1 MADSPNTRRAGR
13 FLSWAQLADPSSEQ
27 CQRFLAEALAQ
38 SLSDLLRSILT
49 NASPAI
55 GANES
60 MIARYRELAAAC
72 GASEVS
78 NNASLSISRGS
89 LAKRCVAWL
98 KLLLTSPA
106 DKTPAPAMREFVDA
120 LGLFPS
126 LFDLDPTRA
135 LATRS
140 PHLVAHTRST
150 AGCEHARSRHGTHR
164 SLRALGPAALAG
176 RRDRLSV
183 ATACGRPAGAHTGY
197 PLSTY
202 RPGPEICDR
211 QPILRLLLCIIRG

>member
-1 MADSPNTRRAGR
+1 MVAKSLSEQALRAALESIHSALTMADSPNTRRAGH
-13 FLSWAQLADPSSEQ
+13 FLSWAQLADPGAEQ

-38 SLSDLLRSILT
+38 LLSDLLRSILT

-60 MIARYRELAAAC
+60 MISRYRELAAAC

-98 KLLLTSPA
+98 KLLLTSPT
-106 DKTPAPAMREFVDA
+106 DTTPAPAMREFVDA

-126 LFDLDPTRA
+126 LFDLDPT
-135 LATRS
+135 
-140 PHLVAHTRST
+140 
-150 AGCEHARSRHGTHR
+150 ARSRRARLTWLLTHD
-164 SLRALGPAALAG
+164 
-176 RRDRLSV
+176 RRLDASTREA
-183 ATACGRPAGAHTGY
+183 ATALIEACEHLG
-197 PLSTY
+197 
-202 RPGPEICDR
+202 
-211 QPILRLLLCIIRG
+211 LLLWPDAETA